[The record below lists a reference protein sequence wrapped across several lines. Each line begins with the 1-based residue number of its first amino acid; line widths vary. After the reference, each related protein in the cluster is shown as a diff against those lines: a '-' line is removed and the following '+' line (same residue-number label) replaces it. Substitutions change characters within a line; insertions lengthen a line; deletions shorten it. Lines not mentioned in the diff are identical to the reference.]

1 MGSVVSSAGVTRGVQ
16 WWFDVRFLPLRTLLL
31 AVTAAGYLLILTD
44 APSLRDWAIGLL
56 AVLATAGGVRW
67 PFLTSLV
74 VSGVLLLGFE
84 VGDTGPVVAK
94 VAAAVALIEV
104 SARRSGW
111 QPWLAAGALAGAYL
125 LHPSGELAANGYR
138 ALVMAGAP
146 LLVGALLRTA
156 RESAEHARRQA
167 QEMAQRRDA
176 EVAAARA
183 VERTAIAR
191 ELHDLIAHHVSS
203 TVLRVGVARHAMP
216 DAPAGALE
224 VLDDIH
230 ASGKETLTDLRRLV
244 AILRDPAMTDDPFI
258 APADL
263 PDALTAVVMRAGQ
276 SGVTVT
282 TALAEDITEVD
293 AVLALTMLR
302 LTQEGVANIVQH
314 AGPGT
319 TARLSI
325 TMQDG
330 VLHFLLRDNG
340 SRVRS
345 EPAPAGAGH
354 GLGLIGLRERV
365 ELLGGEFTAA
375 CVGTEW
381 QLAARLPV
389 GKQALPTAAAHEI
402 TTR

>member
-1 MGSVVSSAGVTRGVQ
+1 MVSSAGVTRGVQ

-31 AVTAAGYLLILTD
+31 AVTAAGYLLLLTD

-56 AVLATAGGVRW
+56 AVLATAGGLRW

-125 LHPSGELAANGYR
+125 LHPSGEMAANGYR

-156 RESAEHARRQA
+156 RESAEHARQQA
-167 QEMAQRRDA
+167 QEITQRRDA

-263 PDALTAVVMRAGQ
+263 PDALTAVVTRAGQ

-282 TALAEDITEVD
+282 TALAEGITEVD

-325 TMQDG
+325 TMQDD
-330 VLHFLLRDNG
+330 VLHFLLCDNG

-345 EPAPAGAGH
+345 EPVPAAAGH

-365 ELLGGEFTAA
+365 ELLGGEFTAS

-389 GKQALPTAAAHEI
+389 GRQALPTATPHEI
-402 TTR
+402 ATR